1 MHLKL
6 QCDSTEVANITL
18 YFQIEGSSDVLDKS
32 KTNPVYYW
40 YTRISDDIN
49 GIAEFR
55 VSRGD
60 SE

>member
-32 KTNPVYYW
+32 MTNPM
-40 YTRISDDIN
+40 
-49 GIAEFR
+49 
-55 VSRGD
+55 
-60 SE
+60 